1 MLQNKLTINV
11 FHSSDTTSQQIIDK
25 TETRITFQDIHCCVE
40 QVRVCVVG
48 TQLVL
53 CAPVQSV
60 RLPLHAAECL
70 VYGDLFLKAVLILFH
85 NEIGALHI
93 VAALSFGTV
102 DCYMFIWERN
112 MSPRRYLQAGLITG
126 A

>member
-1 MLQNKLTINV
+1 M
-11 FHSSDTTSQQIIDK
+11 SEQITDK
-25 TETRITFQDIHCCVE
+25 TETSITFQDIHCCVE

-48 TQLVL
+48 TQLVVL

-60 RLPLHAAECL
+60 WLPLHAAECL
-70 VYGDLFLKAVLILFH
+70 IYGDLFLKAVLILFH

-93 VAALSFGTV
+93 AAVLSFGTV

-112 MSPRRYLQAGLITG
+112 MSPRRYLQAALITG
-126 A
+126 ARRCRVGCSTNLFLII